1 MTDFEIHL
9 PHQPGELAR
18 VADVLGRF
26 GVNIKSVA
34 AIAIGDEAVLRIVP
48 DALEAARSALQS
60 ANISFQE
67 HELATVLLE
76 NRAGQ
81 LAEVA
86 EKLAEIRVNL
96 HALYVTGLVDDLVE
110 LAISVD
116 NIEKAKAALQ

>member
-1 MTDFEIHL
+1 
-9 PHQPGELAR
+9 
-18 VADVLGRF
+18 
-26 GVNIKSVA
+26 
-34 AIAIGDEAVLRIVP
+34 VLRIVP

-60 ANISFQE
+60 ANIPFQE

-86 EKLAEIRVNL
+86 EKLAEVHANL
-96 HALYVTGLVDDLVE
+96 HALYVIGLVDDLVE
-110 LAISVD
+110 LAFSVD